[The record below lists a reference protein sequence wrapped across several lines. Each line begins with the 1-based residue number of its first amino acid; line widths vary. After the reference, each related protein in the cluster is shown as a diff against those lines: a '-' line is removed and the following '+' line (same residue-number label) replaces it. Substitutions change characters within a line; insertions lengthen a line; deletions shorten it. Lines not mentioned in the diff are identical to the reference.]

1 VFEQL
6 CRESDASG
14 DLAADAYLAALAVEQ
29 GADLISLDRDF
40 ARFAALRWRKPG

>member
-1 VFEQL
+1 VFERL

-14 DLAADAYLAALAVEQ
+14 DLAADAYLAALAVEG